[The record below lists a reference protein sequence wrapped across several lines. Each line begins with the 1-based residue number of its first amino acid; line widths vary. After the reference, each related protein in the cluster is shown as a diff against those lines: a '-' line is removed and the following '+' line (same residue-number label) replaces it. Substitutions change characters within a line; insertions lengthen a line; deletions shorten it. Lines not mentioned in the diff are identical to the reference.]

1 MNGVL
6 KSIGQII
13 NPARSSITK
22 EELFNQLF
30 SQTKQKFAIEPGPIV
45 TKQNNGDLTQ
55 ALHNSQQFAQRVLQQ
70 HVDAG
75 ALELDRV
82 LGSIGVRSNL
92 SGTLKFPTTNY
103 VLEPGVHYKRQHK
116 LPVGQS
122 RATVQSPGTR
132 QR

>member
-30 SQTKQKFAIEPGPIV
+30 SQTKQKFAIEPSPII
-45 TKQNNGDLTQ
+45 TKQNNGDLSQ

-82 LGSIGVRSNL
+82 PSLHHPNG
-92 SGTLKFPTTNY
+92 GT
-103 VLEPGVHYKRQHK
+103 
-116 LPVGQS
+116 
-122 RATVQSPGTR
+122 SPGAKTSYYDLEKGAWR
-132 QR
+132 SVSLA